1 MNSKLQQY
9 IETYILPRYDC
20 FDDAHKSNH
29 ANKVISE
36 SLLLASDY
44 DVQEDMVY
52 TIAAYHDLG
61 LEIDRKTHH
70 LESGRI
76 LRDDTALCEWFD
88 QHQIET
94 MAQAVED
101 HRASTDHEPRSIY
114 GRIVA
119 EADRDINVE
128 VIIRRTIQY
137 GMAHYPELDR
147 SQQIQRTHQ
156 HLQEKYGPNGYLKLW
171 IPGSKNERNLHQLWE
186 LMEDPSSIDGIV
198 NEIYDR
204 VQAEE

>member
-1 MNSKLQQY
+1 MNSQLQHY
-9 IETYILPRYDC
+9 IETNILPRYDS
-20 FDDAHKSNH
+20 FDDAHKRNH

-36 SLLLASDY
+36 SLVLARDF
-44 DVQEDMVY
+44 DVYEDMVY

-61 LEIDRKTHH
+61 LEVDRKTHH
-70 LESGRI
+70 LESGKI
-76 LRDDTALCEWFD
+76 LRGDTKLGEWFD
-88 QHQIET
+88 QQQIET

-101 HRASTDHEPRSIY
+101 HRASTDHVPRSIY

-137 GMAHYPELDR
+137 GMAHYPDLDR

-156 HLQEKYGPNGYLKLW
+156 HLQEKYGPKGYLKLW
-171 IPGSKNERNLHQLWE
+171 IPGSKNEKNLHQLWQ
-186 LMEDPSSIDGIV
+186 LMEEPSLITKIV
-198 NEIYDR
+198 NDIYDR
-204 VQAEE
+204 LQSEE